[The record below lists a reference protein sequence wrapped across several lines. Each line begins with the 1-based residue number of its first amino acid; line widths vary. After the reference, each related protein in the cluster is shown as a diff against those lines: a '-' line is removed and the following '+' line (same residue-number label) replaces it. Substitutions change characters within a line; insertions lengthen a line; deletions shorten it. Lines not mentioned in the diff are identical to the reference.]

1 MNLANTLAQA
11 VVISFALLLCT
22 ALIAGMIWAL
32 MQAIETYGRLTE
44 EAKQLQLRYEIPER
58 EHAQIR

>member
-1 MNLANTLAQA
+1 MITLFQA
-11 VVISFALLLCT
+11 IVISFAFLLCT
-22 ALIAGMIWAL
+22 ALIAGMVWAL

-44 EAKQLQLRYEIPER
+44 EAKQIQLRYEILER

>member
-1 MNLANTLAQA
+1 MITLFQA
-11 VVISFALLLCT
+11 VVISFAFLLCT
-22 ALIAGMIWAL
+22 ALIAGMVWAL

-44 EAKQLQLRYEIPER
+44 EAKQVQLRYEILER